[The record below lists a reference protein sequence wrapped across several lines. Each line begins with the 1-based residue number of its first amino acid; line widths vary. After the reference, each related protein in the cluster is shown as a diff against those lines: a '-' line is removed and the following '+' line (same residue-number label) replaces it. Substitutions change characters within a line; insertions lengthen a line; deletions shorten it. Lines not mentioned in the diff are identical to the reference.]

1 MVTPTKKSRGG
12 GLAVATPA
20 KATGA
25 KSGLSPATKQWMDVM
40 NVAARMAVVLHKKWE
55 RDEPSARE
63 RHYLVEM
70 LVQR

>member
-55 RDEPSARE
+55 RDEPSALGE
-63 RHYLVEM
+63 ALPSGM